1 MLHIDRFIL
10 NNKKAELGL
19 SCAQN
24 KIDTSETISLPYE
37 FIRVMSPQGS
47 KAKQGKALISH
58 KKNVKLQ
65 SIESVAKHG
74 YRLIFD
80 DQHNAIYSESY
91 LQELCQRHKELWQ
104 QYLEQL
110 KDSGHSR
117 EATIDITQL

>member
-1 MLHIDRFIL
+1 MFHIERFIL
-10 NNKKAELGL
+10 NNNKAELGL
-19 SCAQN
+19 SFASN
-24 KIDTSETISLPYE
+24 KINNGEIVCLPYE

-47 KAKQGKALISH
+47 KSKTVISH

-80 DQHNAIYSESY
+80 DQHSAIYSNSHLE
-91 LQELCQRHKELWQ
+91 QLCQRHKELWQ

-110 KDSGHSR
+110 KTSGHSR